1 MGAITDRGS
10 IYTTIMESGP
20 QNHNGD
26 GLLGPNSIVVVYMDP
41 LGNRQSS
48 SVEPYSDLRSSMTLT
63 RTTKLLKPDQQGTC
77 KRLCDCPNF
86 TACYSHMTQRTLR
99 SRTIPLS
106 WRQAVARPGLV
117 CKKRRECNWATD
129 ERLTHSGVWVLSFNR
144 QTPSISLHQTSKLC
158 FLIQGEC

>member
-48 SVEPYSDLRSSMTLT
+48 SVEPYRLKEQHDLDSDDEAAQNRPT
-63 RTTKLLKPDQQGTC
+63 R
-77 KRLCDCPNF
+77 
-86 TACYSHMTQRTLR
+86 HM
-99 SRTIPLS
+99 
-106 WRQAVARPGLV
+106 
-117 CKKRRECNWATD
+117 
-129 ERLTHSGVWVLSFNR
+129 
-144 QTPSISLHQTSKLC
+144 
-158 FLIQGEC
+158 